1 MPTNCSVLRT
11 LTILPSIRI
20 SWDYHS
26 YIITTDIGLSSSLIG
41 ESKNPRL
48 LYLGVFR
55 FSYEGGGDSEFI
67 NYLKYILQKKCVQNV
82 YEF

>member
-41 ESKNPRL
+41 ESKKTRL
-48 LYLGVFR
+48 LYLGFFDFLMR
-55 FSYEGGGDSEFI
+55 GGDSEFI

>member
-48 LYLGVFR
+48 LYLGLFDFLMR
-55 FSYEGGGDSEFI
+55 GGDSEFI

>member
-1 MPTNCSVLRT
+1 MPTDCSVLRT

-41 ESKNPRL
+41 ESKNPR
-48 LYLGVFR
+48 YNSLGFFDFLMR
-55 FSYEGGGDSEFI
+55 GGDSEFI

>member
-26 YIITTDIGLSSSLIG
+26 YIITTDIGLSSSLIE

-48 LYLGVFR
+48 LYLGLFDFLMR
-55 FSYEGGGDSEFI
+55 GGDSEFI

>member
-48 LYLGVFR
+48 LYLWLFDFLMR
-55 FSYEGGGDSEFI
+55 GGDSEFI
-67 NYLKYILQKKCVQNV
+67 NYLKYILQKKYVQNV

>member
-20 SWDYHS
+20 SWDYYS
-26 YIITTDIGLSSSLIG
+26 YIITTDIGLSSSLIE

-48 LYLGVFR
+48 LYLGLFDFLMR
-55 FSYEGGGDSEFI
+55 GGDSEFI

>member
-26 YIITTDIGLSSSLIG
+26 YIITTDIGLSSSLIE

-48 LYLGVFR
+48 LRLRPYDFLMR
-55 FSYEGGGDSEFI
+55 GGDSEFI
-67 NYLKYILQKKCVQNV
+67 NYLKYILQKKYVQNV

>member
-48 LYLGVFR
+48 LYLGLFDFLMR
-55 FSYEGGGDSEFI
+55 GGDSEFI
-67 NYLKYILQKKCVQNV
+67 NYLKYILQKKYVQNV

>member
-48 LYLGVFR
+48 FYLGFFDFLMR
-55 FSYEGGGDSEFI
+55 GGDSEFI
-67 NYLKYILQKKCVQNV
+67 NYLKYILQKKYVQNV

>member
-48 LYLGVFR
+48 LYLGFFNFLMR
-55 FSYEGGGDSEFI
+55 GGDSEFI
-67 NYLKYILQKKCVQNV
+67 NYLKYILQKKYVQNV

>member
-41 ESKNPRL
+41 ESKIPRL
-48 LYLGVFR
+48 LYLGLFDFLMR
-55 FSYEGGGDSEFI
+55 GGDSEFI

>member
-41 ESKNPRL
+41 ESKNPKL
-48 LYLGVFR
+48 LYLGFFDFLMR
-55 FSYEGGGDSEFI
+55 GGDSEFI
-67 NYLKYILQKKCVQNV
+67 NYLKYILQKKYVQNV

>member
-26 YIITTDIGLSSSLIG
+26 YIITTDIGLSSSLIE

-48 LYLGVFR
+48 LYLGF
-55 FSYEGGGDSEFI
+55 FDFLGGGDSEFI
-67 NYLKYILQKKCVQNV
+67 NYLKYILQKKYVQNV

>member
-41 ESKNPRL
+41 ESKKPRL
-48 LYLGVFR
+48 LYLGFFDFLMR
-55 FSYEGGGDSEFI
+55 GGDSEFI
-67 NYLKYILQKKCVQNV
+67 NYLKYILQKKYVQNV